1 MEYFIQQLIN
11 GINLGSIFALIAIGY
26 TMVYGIIKLINFAHG
41 DMLMLGAYLSYIFI
55 TNFPIEVPIIV
66 LIALVMLL
74 GGLFGILIEFL
85 AYRKLRKAPRISAL
99 ITAIGV
105 SIFLEN
111 LAQKIFGATPKVQPQ
126 FISVDL
132 INVFGIQISKLT
144 IYTVFI
150 SITMMILLTIFI
162 HKTKPGKA
170 MRAVSQDQDAARL
183 MGINVNRVISL
194 TFALGSALGALAGVF
209 YSVAYTRVSAYMG
222 LMPGLKAF
230 VAAVLGG
237 IGSIGGAVL
246 GGFLI
251 GISETL
257 TKAYI
262 STEWA
267 DALVFVIL
275 IIVLLVKPTGILG
288 KNVKEKV

>member
-1 MEYFIQQLIN
+1 MDYFIQQLIN

-41 DMLMLGAYLSYIFI
+41 DIMMLGAYMSYIFLVS
-55 TNFPIEVPIIV
+55 FPLNLPVIVIIG
-66 LIALVMLL
+66 LVMLL
-74 GGLFGILIEFL
+74 GAVFGILIEFL

-105 SIFLEN
+105 SLFLEN
-111 LAQKIFGATPKVQPQ
+111 LAQKIFGATPKVQVQ
-126 FISVDL
+126 FISVEPVN
-132 INVFGIQISKLT
+132 IFGFRVSQLT
-144 IYTVFI
+144 IYTIVI
-150 SITMMILLTIFI
+150 SIVMMILLTLFV

-237 IGSIGGAVL
+237 IGNIGGAVL
-246 GGFLI
+246 GGYLI
-251 GISETL
+251 GVAETL

-275 IIVLLVKPTGILG
+275 ILVLLVKPTGILG
-288 KNVKEKV
+288 KNIKEKV